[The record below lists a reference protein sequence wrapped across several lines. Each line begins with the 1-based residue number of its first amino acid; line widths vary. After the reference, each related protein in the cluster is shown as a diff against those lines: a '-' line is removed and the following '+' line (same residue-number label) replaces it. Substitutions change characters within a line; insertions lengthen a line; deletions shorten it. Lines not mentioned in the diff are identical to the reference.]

1 MRLGGHCSVAYTSAS
16 LMHTICMVKMFTMEV
31 MCVLDENF
39 DVVTNLTLHYQRH
52 ELSGYA
58 RIYLASDANVQVK
71 SAGQ

>member
-1 MRLGGHCSVAYTSAS
+1 
-16 LMHTICMVKMFTMEV
+16 MHTICMVKMFTMEV

-39 DVVTNLTLHYQRH
+39 DVVTNLTLHYQRL

-58 RIYLASDANVQVK
+58 RIYLASDVDVQVK